1 MVRWQFMFLLGM
13 TATGWIGSLF
23 YTPFI
28 GLWTYY
34 LFTVIRPQFLWEY
47 ALQDYFIGH
56 WAFYVSMP
64 LIASFILWN
73 LGLISY
79 GKRESTEMRFR
90 PAFTLGHF
98 LMTAFALW
106 IAMSYFFSTNQAVS
120 EQWFGE
126 YLKIM
131 VIFVIASRV
140 IRTPQQI
147 KSILLMVA
155 VSIAYISAE
164 CFQEYAIKGYLKLY
178 KRGFAGLDNNG
189 AALMIAMGIPISYF
203 CWEMVRHKFRWFFLI
218 AIPFMMYAV
227 LTSYSRGAML
237 SVLAIA
243 PLYILYTRY
252 RRSMVLFYVCGA
264 IFTAV
269 AAGKEIQERFFTV
282 SKADQDA
289 SFNSRWTTWNI
300 AIGIANDYPF
310 FGVGVRCSNLHTG
323 ARGADMENRT
333 IHSQY
338 FQIAADSG
346 WPALAIYVTMY
357 GYSIVSCWRA
367 RRRLWYQ
374 PGEEARQACCMLGGI
389 ECSLWT
395 FAVGAT
401 ALSLEVFELPY
412 IMMLLG
418 IQMFALLNAKDSL
431 APVIQHGN
439 TSVKVVG
446 MRVTAA
452 PPPPPRVDPQPVGPG
467 WVGASRT

>member
-1 MVRWQFMFLLGM
+1 MVKWQFIFLLGM

-23 YTPFI
+23 FTPFV
-28 GLWTYY
+28 GLWVYY

-64 LIASFILWN
+64 LIATFTLWT
-73 LGLISY
+73 LGLISF
-79 GKRESTEMRFR
+79 GKREQTEMRFR
-90 PAFTLGHF
+90 PQFTFGHM
-98 LMTAFALW
+98 LMVAFALW
-106 IAMSYFFSTNQAVS
+106 ITMSYFFSQNQLVS
-120 EQWFGE
+120 EQWFIE
-126 YLKIM
+126 YVKIM
-131 VIFVIASRV
+131 FIFVIAGRV

-147 KSILLMVA
+147 KSILLMI
-155 VSIAYISAE
+155 SISMAYISFE

-189 AALMIAMGIPISYF
+189 AALMIAMGIPICYF
-203 CWEMVRHKFRWFFLI
+203 CWEMVRHQFRWFFLI
-218 AIPFMMYAV
+218 SIPFLMYAV

-237 SVLAIA
+237 STLLVA
-243 PLYILYTRY
+243 PLFLLYS
-252 RRSMVLFYVCGA
+252 RRKKTLLLFYICGA
-264 IFTAV
+264 IFTAF
-269 AAGKEIQERFFTV
+269 AAGAEIQERFFTV

-289 SFNSRWTTWNI
+289 SFNSRWVTWNI

-310 FGVGVRCSNLHTG
+310 FGVGVRCSNLYTG

-346 WPALAIYVTMY
+346 WPALAIYCAMF
-357 GYSIVSCWRA
+357 GYSIFSCWIA
-367 RRRLWYQ
+367 RRRLWKLPDEQ
-374 PGEEARQACCMLGGI
+374 SRQACCMLGAI

-395 FAVGAT
+395 FAIGAT

-418 IQMFALLNAKDSL
+418 IQMPALLNAKDSL
-431 APVIQHGN
+431 APYLTPTARVI
-439 TSVKVVG
+439 S
-446 MRVTAA
+446 MRVNPAN
-452 PPPPPRVDPQPVGPG
+452 PPPQTPPTQPVGPG
-467 WVGASRT
+467 WVGATAS